1 MTAPLPSIFKRLK
14 LVMLEL
20 LIAATPTAALYVPFD
35 TLAQTQAWPNRVV
48 KIVVLG
54 NPGNAPDIV
63 ARILAEH
70 LSATWGQG
78 VIIDTRPAGPGGNL
92 AAQYVAQAAPDGYT
106 LKMAISPQ
114 LVMNPYLFKTTGY
127 DAERD
132 FAPIVRIGAAPM
144 MLSVNPA
151 LPVHSLSDLVSY
163 AKARPTKV
171 FYATSGS
178 RLLPHFVGEAFNQM
192 SGAGLTQ
199 VNYKG
204 GSVAA
209 GKDTAAGETQVY
221 IDSIGAMAS
230 WVNGGRLRP
239 IAVFGPNRVAG
250 FEQVPTARE
259 SGFDLSILGWM
270 SLVAPAGTPTQVI
283 ERINKDVNMVL
294 GRPDVAAK
302 LRSFALADLGGS
314 TRDLEVI
321 LAQDRKFWENFVRT
335 HGIEKE

>member
-1 MTAPLPSIFKRLK
+1 MTAHLPFIWKRLK
-14 LVMLEL
+14 AAL
-20 LIAATPTAALYVPFD
+20 LGLFIAVAPGAALYIPFD
-35 TLAQTQAWPNRVV
+35 ALAQSWPNRVV

-70 LSATWGQG
+70 LAAAWGQG
-78 VIIDTRPAGPGGNL
+78 VIIDNRPAGPGGNL
-92 AAQYVAQAAPDGYT
+92 AAQYVAQSAPDGYT
-106 LKMAISPQ
+106 LKLAISPQ
-114 LVMNPYLFKTTGY
+114 LVMNPYLFKTLGY

-144 MLSVNPA
+144 MLAVNPA
-151 LPVHSLSDLVSY
+151 LPVHNLSDLVAFS
-163 AKARPTKV
+163 KSRPSKV
-171 FYATSGS
+171 FYATAGS

-204 GSVAA
+204 GSMAA

-221 IDSIGAMAS
+221 IDAIAAMTP

-250 FEQVPTARE
+250 FEQVPTAKE

-270 SLVAPAGTPTQVI
+270 SLVAPAGTPPEVI
-283 ERINKDVNMVL
+283 GRVNKDVNAAL
-294 GRPDVAAK
+294 ARPEVAAK
-302 LRSFALADLGGS
+302 LRGFALADLGGS
-314 TRDLEVI
+314 TRDFEI
-321 LAQDRKFWENFVRT
+321 TLAQDRKFWEAYVRT
-335 HGIEKE
+335 HGVEKE